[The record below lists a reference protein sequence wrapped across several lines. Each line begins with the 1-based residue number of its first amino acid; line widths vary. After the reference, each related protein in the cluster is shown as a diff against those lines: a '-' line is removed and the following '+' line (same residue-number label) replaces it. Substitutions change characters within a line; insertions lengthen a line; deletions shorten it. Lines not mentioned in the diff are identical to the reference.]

1 MEEFYVIRKK
11 PINLTDDTIL
21 KHLLSL
27 GLLACK
33 LEDLFSEEK
42 IKSPIYEKMEL
53 ETKKEFYKIVDEYYH
68 EYKSGFI
75 IGLLEELFYNGFNDF
90 AYDMLKQEKRYK
102 LNKIELNELIE
113 ELFKK
118 NKINEIDIICKIV
131 YDKTPDKHYA
141 KFVIKFFK
149 NKNYKKAILFFKEL
163 GYKEQFDVANKLIND
178 NIIDFKNDNHS
189 KIKIK
194 EVLKIALTKTDLVH
208 NYKNIINIAKL
219 YDKIGNKSKS
229 INVLCDLHNKYS
241 ASDENFSKSNE
252 FVLDLFKIEEIIKE
266 LSKIDKNSVYNLLKK
281 NINKFA
287 ELYNIHNV
295 DDFQKIKKYLLIYY
309 ECGLSH
315 KLIEEQKN
323 ELVKVLIKIDPIIK
337 IIENSYYQSIFS
349 LNDFT
354 NTNEIENNIESLLKI
369 SNSLCM
375 VFEKSGSYT
384 EWVSYYI
391 LCNLKYK
398 GNSKKIIEELS
409 KNFDIEQI
417 KNLIKTIVNIDAIE
431 DKHNKSKCM
440 KEISEMSAIISAIKK
455 NDVNAIDYR
464 NSKFE
469 KKYGIGIDDVLIIAK
484 FLKLDEYELDLL
496 RTDKFKIYVDNLKK
510 LKEINS
516 KNLDDILNDKLD
528 LNTYKYKSIIFEEYD
543 IHPYNLY
550 NLDRNNLEMIK
561 KKVSSNKT
569 PSSFHLNIKKL
580 NQNELE
586 LLKIII
592 VTFWEKL
599 ENIIK
604 KHQKI
609 TFEFLFYSNY
619 YTLENIYELYLYLK
633 HTENKLFQKIEFL
646 KESKDNIGLLE
657 TRIKTL
663 FKNIN
668 ENEKLNCNKLDCNI
682 NIFGYK
688 EFHEQKEIFPYTL
701 SLNECILYHTIY
713 KYFDSDCNS
722 NILNK
727 IKTDDFDATVFI
739 KNVKEYKY
747 DKIGK
752 FNILSKNKDIENV
765 FSKFMQDKENEENND
780 FTNIAIIFSTKI
792 EDNKKLY
799 YIRRG
804 VIYYDVKNYIQFK
817 KEIINIK
824 KSIDSYIMEN
834 VGIKLM
840 YIFVDNNKIRG
851 DVSEIIEKCNI
862 NLKNLWGTH
871 KDMTEKLIKLLIE
884 NEKIEDAKIIVD
896 VICKRFNGDSLL
908 YAPILKYYLK
918 NNKIYEYN
926 IILNQLLLNKDEIKK
941 HIAKDYARYIYES
954 KLKYELI
961 RINKNQ
967 LLAVNSL

>member
-1 MEEFYVIRKK
+1 M
-11 PINLTDDTIL
+11 
-21 KHLLSL
+21 
-27 GLLACK
+27 
-33 LEDLFSEEK
+33 
-42 IKSPIYEKMEL
+42 
-53 ETKKEFYKIVDEYYH
+53 
-68 EYKSGFI
+68 
-75 IGLLEELFYNGFNDF
+75 
-90 AYDMLKQEKRYK
+90 
-102 LNKIELNELIE
+102 
-113 ELFKK
+113 
-118 NKINEIDIICKIV
+118 
-131 YDKTPDKHYA
+131 
-141 KFVIKFFK
+141 
-149 NKNYKKAILFFKEL
+149 
-163 GYKEQFDVANKLIND
+163 
-178 NIIDFKNDNHS
+178 
-189 KIKIK
+189 
-194 EVLKIALTKTDLVH
+194 
-208 NYKNIINIAKL
+208 
-219 YDKIGNKSKS
+219 
-229 INVLCDLHNKYS
+229 
-241 ASDENFSKSNE
+241 
-252 FVLDLFKIEEIIKE
+252 
-266 LSKIDKNSVYNLLKK
+266 
-281 NINKFA
+281 
-287 ELYNIHNV
+287 
-295 DDFQKIKKYLLIYY
+295 
-309 ECGLSH
+309 
-315 KLIEEQKN
+315 
-323 ELVKVLIKIDPIIK
+323 
-337 IIENSYYQSIFS
+337 
-349 LNDFT
+349 
-354 NTNEIENNIESLLKI
+354 
-369 SNSLCM
+369 
-375 VFEKSGSYT
+375 
-384 EWVSYYI
+384 
-391 LCNLKYK
+391 
-398 GNSKKIIEELS
+398 
-409 KNFDIEQI
+409 
-417 KNLIKTIVNIDAIE
+417 
-431 DKHNKSKCM
+431 
-440 KEISEMSAIISAIKK
+440 
-455 NDVNAIDYR
+455 
-464 NSKFE
+464 
-469 KKYGIGIDDVLIIAK
+469 
-484 FLKLDEYELDLL
+484 
-496 RTDKFKIYVDNLKK
+496 
-510 LKEINS
+510 
-516 KNLDDILNDKLD
+516 
-528 LNTYKYKSIIFEEYD
+528 
-543 IHPYNLY
+543 
-550 NLDRNNLEMIK
+550 
-561 KKVSSNKT
+561 
-569 PSSFHLNIKKL
+569 
-580 NQNELE
+580 
-586 LLKIII
+586 
-592 VTFWEKL
+592 
-599 ENIIK
+599 
-604 KHQKI
+604 
-609 TFEFLFYSNY
+609 
-619 YTLENIYELYLYLK
+619 
-633 HTENKLFQKIEFL
+633 
-646 KESKDNIGLLE
+646 LE

-862 NLKNLWGTH
+862 NLKNLWVTH

-961 RINKNQ
+961 GINKNQ